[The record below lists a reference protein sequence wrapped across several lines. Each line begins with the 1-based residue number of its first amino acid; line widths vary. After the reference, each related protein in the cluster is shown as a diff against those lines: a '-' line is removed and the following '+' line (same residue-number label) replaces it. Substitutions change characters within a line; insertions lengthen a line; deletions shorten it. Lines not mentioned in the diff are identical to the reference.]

1 MFATWWAGCDG
12 HTEGGCEMGTHTY
25 GELDVELSRELT
37 EAEAEAWHATI
48 KAGRQEPA
56 PCGNTGH
63 GGAPLTLTE
72 PKELREAEGASGARV
87 SLETSARYVCE
98 HFDPTPGVGGFCYVD
113 SDRFDPEGWDFTG
126 QYDGDIGIAELGTKG
141 FTIRTGGKVYDIVD
155 AAAFFVESLPEGV
168 TAEGSGQFES
178 DGEHWAIAVR
188 GRTVREV
195 SAWVFVEGDAAP
207 KGSEVWTLGHV
218 NFVDGSVSLAVYSSE
233 HDARVAYGDELRE
246 HLREDEPNLHTP
258 EDLTNIGERVGVV
271 PWVAHFVADGECLTY
286 LDRQAVR

>member
-1 MFATWWAGCDG
+1 
-12 HTEGGCEMGTHTY
+12 MGTHTY

-63 GGAPLTLTE
+63 EGAPLIH
-72 PKELREAEGASGARV
+72 EATGAHSGR
-87 SLETSARYVCE
+87 TVCE
-98 HFDPTPGVGGFCYVD
+98 HFDPTPGSSGYCYSD